1 MGPMPP
7 AIASTQ
13 PAPGTR
19 GGGWLW
25 LLLFFLIGVLLP
37 AWLIEQL
44 IDQFEAEQ
52 HRILEL
58 ADKTRART
66 LMGRLDR
73 HLDRA
78 SLISEALET
87 FRRRV
92 LRKLAG
98 RPLTPER
105 LGLLTRDFFRAFP
118 DSSRLYWYDPDGKVV
133 QPAGHPPVQERTAW
147 QALFRSLTDPDRLT
161 PMEARLA
168 ENMTRATMGEMVD
181 LPYLR
186 EALHRPTP
194 LLFKGEESM
203 LAGFRFRAGSKGKGR
218 PAGLLVVLPV
228 GRASFGWELKR
239 AVKRL
244 TTADERVG
252 GYWQSF
258 QSGYGDGV
266 AEAAG
271 LLNPSLMHGLFQQLE
286 NGQGFCYHGG
296 FTFLARFWSQDPD
309 LVLVA
314 AVRQTSGTSRVA
326 ERILTLVRWA
336 NRGGVVVVAGL
347 LVAMGLGFLAPEV
360 RLATRFRLGTAI
372 LTGFPLLVL
381 TIWGLDFLMKSSQ
394 HHEREM
400 EQRLEG
406 LLLSAEQAVASGI
419 PQAEERLRQ
428 MDRRGEWAD
437 VRTPADLMIRFGAF
451 KAMGLLEQTFA
462 RNGQPI
468 LYSAQQTRIGGM
480 SGDVAVKYLLGK
492 VLEAA
497 RFEIPDLDKVSSPA
511 LDALIQGQDILD
523 LLPNGRLRVNQFGG
537 EARFMYSLLKRTA
550 TGDPDTLLMLSF
562 NFQRFCAYF
571 FRAWVK
577 RLPRGTGF
585 FLRSSSLD
593 GIRREPRHRR
603 LRELLDLVENNPE
616 PVTMSLAGTGGRS
629 YLARGRPLAGLG
641 TVGVAVLPFDEFGG
655 AYAHSWRLLAL
666 FGGMALLL
674 ALFFAELLEFLLL
687 APVLGLSRAMGE
699 LERGNYDVV
708 ARGVAPDELG
718 TLAEGFNRLVEG
730 LRQKSRM
737 LPFLSRDLVAQV
749 RAAPARHTERRQ
761 VAVTF
766 SGLRAFSQMEERVSP
781 EEAMSLRNEFLSRC
795 EVSAR
800 AWGGSID
807 KFLGD
812 AAMAV
817 FSEVPGKAPPEE
829 RAVRAALALD
839 SQMRSWNARREA
851 DGRPAVRHGTGIAF
865 GPVIAG
871 HIGSLRKRLDA
882 TVIGDTVNLA
892 ARLEK
897 EAGRPGQASILAA
910 ATVFHR
916 PLARVRLVPTAITSV
931 RGRAGAVTVFGV
943 EATDV

>member
-1 MGPMPP
+1 MPP
-7 AIASTQ
+7 AITST
-13 PAPGTR
+13 PTAPGTR

-25 LLLFFLIGVLLP
+25 LALFFLIGVLLP
-37 AWLIEQL
+37 AWLIDQL

-58 ADKTRART
+58 GDKTRART

-78 SLISEALET
+78 SLISEGLET
-87 FRRRV
+87 FRRRL

-98 RPLTPER
+98 RPLTSER
-105 LGLLTRDFFRAFP
+105 VGLLTRDFFRTFP
-118 DSSRLYWYDPDGKVV
+118 ASTRVYWFDHDGKVI
-133 QPAGHPPVQERTAW
+133 QPAGLPPVPERTAW

-161 PMEARLA
+161 SMEDRLA
-168 ENMTRATMGEMVD
+168 QNMVRATMGEMVD

-203 LAGFRFRAGSKGKGR
+203 MAGFRFAVGSQGKGR
-218 PAGLLVVLPV
+218 RAGLLVVLPV

-244 TTADERVG
+244 TTTDERVG
-252 GYWQSF
+252 GYWQSL

-309 LVLVA
+309 MVLVA

-326 ERILTLVRWA
+326 ERILVLVRWA

-347 LVAMGLGFLAPEV
+347 LAAMGLGFLAPEV

-394 HHEREM
+394 HHERET

-419 PQAEERLRQ
+419 PQAEERLRK
-428 MDRRGEWAD
+428 MERRREWAD
-437 VRTPADLMIRFGAF
+437 VQNPADLIARFRRF
-451 KAMGLLEQTFA
+451 EAMGLLEQTIA
-462 RNGQPI
+462 RNGKPI

-497 RFEIPDLDKVSSPA
+497 KFEIPDLEKISSPA
-511 LDALIQGQDILD
+511 LDALIQGQDVLD

-537 EARFMYSLLKRTA
+537 EARFMYSLLSRTA
-550 TGDPDTLLMLSF
+550 TGAPDTLLMLSF

-585 FLRSSSLD
+585 FLRSSSLA

-616 PVTMSLAGTGGRS
+616 PVTMSLTGRGRT

-655 AYAHSWRLLAL
+655 AYAHSLRLLAL

-674 ALFFAELLEFLLL
+674 ALFLAELLEFLLL

-737 LPFLSRDLVAQV
+737 LPFLNRDLVAQAH
-749 RAAPARHTERRQ
+749 AAPARRTERRQ

-766 SGLRAFSQMEERVSP
+766 SGLRAFCQLEERVSP

-839 SQMRSWNARREA
+839 SQMRSWTARREA
-851 DGRPAVRHGTGIAF
+851 EGRPAVRHGTGIAF

-943 EATDV
+943 EAADV